1 MLQFIRLAWALML
14 AIPDLIGIVRW
25 IMQIAREYKEAEERR
40 KFVKEVKEAVREA
53 STNLD
58 TTRLVN
64 IFNPDSAPLPR
75 RGIDAQ
81 PDGVRVEKDPKI

>member
-1 MLQFIRLAWALML
+1 MMQFLRLAYALVL

-25 IMQIAREYKEAEERR
+25 VMKIAREYKEAEERR

-53 STNLD
+53 STTYD

-75 RGIDAQ
+75 RVPDVQ
-81 PDGVRVEKDPKI
+81 PDGVRVKEDPKV